1 MRASIVFLTLA
12 FYTSFYINI
21 YILSSVTL
29 SHISF
34 SFCLCAQKGISLF
47 FILKCRQDALKDH
60 QLHFIFGICTKYWH
74 FISWWIWTAACCLD
88 VFTIYI
94 PFRFMHLWMFV
105 TLFSCTEIQ
114 NMPYLCS
121 KLHMDTLTTTLS
133 PCVWKIIWNLGSV
146 CCRNSAFV
154 KEASTRLINFPFLF
168 PWVFGKAFE
177 YLCVKKNVYKSVMT
191 GSQMTSLI

>member
-1 MRASIVFLTLA
+1 M
-12 FYTSFYINI
+12 
-21 YILSSVTL
+21 TL

-47 FILKCRQDALKDH
+47 FILKCRQDSLKI
-60 QLHFIFGICTKYWH
+60 LSFIFSWEFAQNTDT

-114 NMPYLCS
+114 KMPYLCS

-146 CCRNSAFV
+146 CCRNSVFV
-154 KEASTRLINFPFLF
+154 KEASTHFMNFPFSFLEF
-168 PWVFGKAFE
+168 LEKHLNITVR
-177 YLCVKKNVYKSVMT
+177 KNVHKSVLT
-191 GSQMTSLI
+191 GSQMTSSI